1 MIESIKN
8 NDENNKFINAVK
20 HNDGILFII
29 VSNHIHIFIIIII
42 VEVMGILKK
51 EFFPGNERA
60 MEVTSQNQDDTYA
73 QTL

>member
-1 MIESIKN
+1 MVYLFTIE
-8 NDENNKFINAVK
+8 
-20 HNDGILFII
+20 
-29 VSNHIHIFIIIII
+29 SNHILIFIIIII

-60 MEVTSQNQDDTYA
+60 MEVTNQNQDDTYA

>member
-20 HNDGILFII
+20 DNDGISIY
-29 VSNHIHIFIIIII
+29 HILIFIIIIMIII

-60 MEVTSQNQDDTYA
+60 MEVTNQNQDDTYA